1 MPRRPYQVVR
11 ALARWL
17 ATLLLAAP
25 GPGATVAQTVTG
37 AGGSFPNPMYS
48 QWFAE
53 FGHLHPG
60 IRINYQPIGS
70 GAGIR
75 QVSRGVVD
83 FGATDAAMTDA
94 QLRASPRRLLH
105 IPTLLGAVVPVYN
118 LPGVPGT
125 LRLAP
130 DVLADI
136 FTGALTRWD
145 DPRLLRDNPGLPLPH
160 ASIVPVYRADGS
172 GSTFIFTDYLC
183 KVSSAFERAVGRGT
197 SVAWPVGV
205 GQKGSEAVAGFVRG
219 TPNAI
224 GYVEQMYVLSGGMKA
239 ASVRNAAGQWVQASD
254 ESVAAAAMASL
265 ASIPADFR
273 VSIVDAPGAGS
284 FPIVSFTWL
293 LVPVGPEETWRDAV
307 MREFLLWM
315 LEHGEAEAA
324 RAGYAPLPA
333 SLAMRVKATVE
344 KLPQHPS

>member
-1 MPRRPYQVVR
+1 MTAPRLRS
-11 ALARWL
+11 
-17 ATLLLAAP
+17 LLAACVAGSLALFP
-25 GPGATVAQTVTG
+25 LSQPLCAQTVTG

-53 FGHLHPG
+53 FGRLHPG
-60 IRINYQPIGS
+60 VRINYQPIGS

-83 FGATDAAMTDA
+83 FGATDAAMNDA

-118 LPGVPGT
+118 LPGVDAP

-130 DVLADI
+130 DVLAGI
-136 FTGALTRWD
+136 FTGTLTSWD
-145 DPRLLRDNPGLPLPH
+145 DPRLGRDNPGVRLPH
-160 ASIVPVYRADGS
+160 VPVVPVYRADGS
-172 GSTFIFTDYLC
+172 GSTFIFTDFLC
-183 KVSSAFERAVGRGT
+183 KVSPVFEHAVGRGT

-219 TPNAI
+219 TPYSI
-224 GYVEQMYVLSGGMKA
+224 GYVEQMYALSGGMRA
-239 ASVRNAAGQWVQASD
+239 GSVRNAAGNWVQASN

-273 VSIVDAPGAGS
+273 VSIVNAPGEAS
-284 FPIVSFTWL
+284 FPIASFTWL
-293 LVPVGPEETWRDAV
+293 LVPVGPGETGRDTV
-307 MREFLLWM
+307 LRDFLLWM
-315 LEHGEAEAA
+315 LDHGEVQAA
-324 RAGYAPLPA
+324 RAGYAPLPDP
-333 SLAMRVKATVE
+333 LAVRVRAMVVR
-344 KLPQHPS
+344 LP